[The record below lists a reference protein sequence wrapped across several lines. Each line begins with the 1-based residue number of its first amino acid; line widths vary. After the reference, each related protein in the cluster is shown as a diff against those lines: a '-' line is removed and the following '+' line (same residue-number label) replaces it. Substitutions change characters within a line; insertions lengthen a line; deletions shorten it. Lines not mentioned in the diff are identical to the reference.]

1 MQLGI
6 NNIVNT
12 NWKLLYLPK
21 IYIKI
26 VLLVSLLLSLLI
38 NYYNLFFLADSMLVS
53 FYEDV
58 DIVHVYEKLIT
69 IADISSV
76 LSEW

>member
-1 MQLGI
+1 M
-6 NNIVNT
+6 
-12 NWKLLYLPK
+12 
-21 IYIKI
+21 
-26 VLLVSLLLSLLI
+26 LLVLLLLSLLI
-38 NYYNLFFLADSMLVS
+38 NYDNLFFFADSMLVS

-69 IADISSV
+69 IVDISCV

>member
-1 MQLGI
+1 M
-6 NNIVNT
+6 
-12 NWKLLYLPK
+12 
-21 IYIKI
+21 
-26 VLLVSLLLSLLI
+26 LLVLLLLSLLI
-38 NYYNLFFLADSMLVS
+38 NYDNFFFFADSMLVS

-58 DIVHVYEKLIT
+58 DIVHVHEKLIT

>member
-1 MQLGI
+1 MFL
-6 NNIVNT
+6 
-12 NWKLLYLPK
+12 
-21 IYIKI
+21 
-26 VLLVSLLLSLLI
+26 VLLLLSLLI
-38 NYYNLFFLADSMLVS
+38 NYDNLFFFADSMLVS

-69 IADISSV
+69 IVDISSV